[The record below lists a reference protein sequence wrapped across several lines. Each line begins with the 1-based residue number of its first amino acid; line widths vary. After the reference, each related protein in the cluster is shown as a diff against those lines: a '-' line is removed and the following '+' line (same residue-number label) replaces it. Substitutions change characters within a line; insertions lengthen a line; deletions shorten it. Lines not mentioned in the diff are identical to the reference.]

1 MFASISFKT
10 KLLLVVSVIGTLV
23 LTSALIFRWHQTD
36 ILLKERML
44 LRTGTVA
51 DFAVKGW
58 TADGVKAYVG
68 WLAQG
73 NDIQYA
79 AFFSAKGELL
89 YFAGQGNQAAV
100 KPSGEDIFNLKDATY
115 DVSRPVLK
123 KTGEQAGTLVLGF
136 PMARLYSDSRG
147 HTMAGLLV
155 WFIAIALIVASMYFA
170 LSHFLAPLK
179 DIYTGAQ
186 RLAEKNLSY
195 RIPVT
200 SSDEFGYTAAQFNA
214 MATELDSF
222 YMELQKKVSS
232 ATSELHKANGILA
245 EKNLQLETLNARLKE
260 LDQRKTEVISIVSH
274 DLRTPLTSIIG
285 FADTLLNKDLDFS
298 AAERAR
304 YIGIINTEAHR
315 LARLISDF
323 LVVTKIEEG
332 VYRLAKEHT
341 DLCGLLSEAA
351 APLNL
356 APKELK
362 LRLELPERP
371 VMWEVDRDKLLQ
383 VIHNLLGNAIKY
395 SPTGGTLSLAL
406 RESGGTARI
415 SVSDTGH
422 GIPDEEKEKVF
433 DKFYRRN
440 DAVAR
445 KEFGTGLGLAIA
457 KSIVELHGGKIAV
470 KDSPS
475 GGCEFFFE
483 LPASAQ
489 DAMSGTPRPGS

>member
-1 MFASISFKT
+1 MSAAISFKT
-10 KLLLVVSVIGTLV
+10 KLLLVVSAISVLM
-23 LTSALIFRWHQTD
+23 LTSALAFRWHQTD
-36 ILLKERML
+36 MLLKERML

-58 TADGVKAYVG
+58 PVDGVKAYVD
-68 WLAQG
+68 WLARG

-89 YFAGQGNQAAV
+89 YFSGQGDQAAV
-100 KPSGEDIFNLKDATY
+100 KPSGEDIFSLNDATY
-115 DVSRPVLK
+115 DVSRIVLK
-123 KTGEQAGTLVLGF
+123 RSGEQAGALVLGF
-136 PMARLYSDSRG
+136 PMARLYSDARE
-147 HTMAGLLV
+147 HTLAGLLV
-155 WFIAIALIVASMYFA
+155 WFIAITLIVASMYFA
-170 LSHFLAPLK
+170 LSHYLEPLK

-186 RLAEKNLSY
+186 RLAEKNFSY
-195 RIPVT
+195 RISVA
-200 SSDEFGYTAAQFNA
+200 SRDEFGYTAAQFNA
-214 MATELDSF
+214 MAIELDSF
-222 YMELQKKVSS
+222 YKELQEKVSS
-232 ATSELHKANGILA
+232 ATSELNKANGILA
-245 EKNLQLETLNARLKE
+245 EKNLQLEALNARLKE

-298 AAERAR
+298 ADERDR

-332 VYRLAKEHT
+332 VYRLAKERT

-362 LRLELPERP
+362 LRLELPESPIMR
-371 VMWEVDRDKLLQ
+371 EVDRDKLLQ

-395 SPTGGTLSLAL
+395 SPVGGTLTLAL
-406 RESGGTARI
+406 KEADDKVRI

-483 LPASAQ
+483 LPTSR
-489 DAMSGTPRPGS
+489 DRGR